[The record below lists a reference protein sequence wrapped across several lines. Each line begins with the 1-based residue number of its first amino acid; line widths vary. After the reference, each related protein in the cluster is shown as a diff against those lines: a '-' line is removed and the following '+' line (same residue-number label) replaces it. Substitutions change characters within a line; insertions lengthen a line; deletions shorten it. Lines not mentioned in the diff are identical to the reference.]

1 MRNSLRFLVWFG
13 FLPAILAAQRSPRA
27 AVDTAA
33 LQRILIAEDWRGS
46 GPEGVVPITEG
57 LKSPTPII
65 RKTAIRALGR
75 LQRPSLAAP
84 LIEAL
89 GDGDADIRAIAADA
103 LAQAMQ
109 GTPQATV
116 SVAATQVALT
126 AALLG
131 ERLPATAGAI
141 ARSLGRLQFADS
153 AAARRAETA
162 ILDAS
167 ERTNTLGTMRA
178 LYSIAQRQRVT
189 GPLSTRAISLVRD
202 RGLRAPDAAARRVSL
217 LLLATSRLLD
227 STTILTAVTDADP
240 QVRQLAVAG
249 VGAVNPDSR
258 IGIVRRAFDDSSVLV
273 RLEAPR
279 AARVGSQRPDCSPI
293 HAALGDRATPVVL
306 AALDALGEPCADSS
320 IVGAK
325 LDAFTAKPRSGPDN
339 LAAGSRQWHAA
350 AHALV
355 ALAHVDSA
363 RAVRRLPRFVTA
375 GAWQARAYAARAAEI
390 LRDVDA
396 LRSLAADVNHNVVE
410 AAIGGLSRTA
420 KHDADGV
427 YIGALHSSGY
437 QVQIAATA
445 ALADSPDSSA
455 VPALLDAF
463 FRLTAERRENSR
475 DARVAI
481 LKRIGALG
489 SGRNTLKL
497 DDTADF
503 DSTVSREKALAMTKL
518 NKFLFVDRPEPLA
531 IRHEPLARIARSN
544 DLRLRITMMAGGVI
558 TVKLH
563 ADEAPATVARIVRLA
578 RAHYYDGLTFHRIV
592 PNFVIQGG
600 SPDATEY
607 VGDGPFMRDELG
619 LRSHDRGTLGI
630 STRGRDTGDAQLF
643 VNLVDNP
650 RLDHD
655 YTVFGT
661 IVSGLPVIDGVF
673 EGDIIAKIEVL
684 GPTRSR

>member
-1 MRNSLRFLVWFG
+1 MRNSLRFLIWLG
-13 FLPAILAAQRSPRA
+13 FLPATFAAQRGPST

-33 LQRILIAEDWRGS
+33 LQRILVAEDWRGS
-46 GPEGVVPITEG
+46 GPEGVAPITEG
-57 LKSPTPII
+57 LKSRTSII
-65 RKTAIRALGR
+65 RKTSIRALGR

-89 GDGDADIRAIAADA
+89 GDGDADIRAVAADA

-109 GTPQATV
+109 GAPQATV
-116 SVAATQVALT
+116 SVTTAQAALT
-126 AALLG
+126 AALHG
-131 ERLPATAGAI
+131 EQSPATAGEV
-141 ARSLGRLQFADS
+141 ARSLGRLPFADS
-153 AAARRAETA
+153 VAARRAEAA

-178 LYSIAQRQRVT
+178 LYSLAQRQRVT
-189 GPLSTRAISLVRD
+189 GPLSTRAISLVRE
-202 RGLRAPDAAARRVSL
+202 RGLHASDAASRRVSML
-217 LLLATSRLLD
+217 LLGASRLLD
-227 STTILTAVTDADP
+227 STTILIAVTDADP
-240 QVRQLAVAG
+240 QVRQLGVAG
-249 VGAVNPDSR
+249 VGVVSPGLR
-258 IGIVRRAFDDSSVLV
+258 IGIVRRAFADSSVLV

-279 AARVGSQRPDCSPI
+279 AARAGSQRPDCSPI
-293 HAALGDRATPVVL
+293 QTALGDRATPVVL
-306 AALDALGEPCADSS
+306 AALDALGEPCADSA

-325 LDAFTAKPRSGPDN
+325 LDAFTTKPRSGPDN
-339 LAAGSRQWHAA
+339 LAAGARQWHAA

-363 RAVRRLPRFVTA
+363 RAVRRLPRFVSA
-375 GAWQARAYAARAAEI
+375 GAWQARAYAARAAAI
-390 LRDVDA
+390 LRDAVA

-427 YIGALHSSGY
+427 YIGALRSSGY
-437 QVQIAATA
+437 QVQIAAAA
-445 ALADSPDSSA
+445 ALADSPDSNA

-463 FRLTAERRENSR
+463 FRVTAERRENSR
-475 DARVAI
+475 DARVAT

-489 SGRNTLKL
+489 TVGNTFKL
-497 DDTADF
+497 NDTADF
-503 DSTVSREKALAMTKL
+503 DSTVSQARAFVMTKL
-518 NKFLFVDRPEPLA
+518 NKFLFADRPEPLA
-531 IRHEPLARIARSN
+531 IRREPLAQIARSN
-544 DLRLRITMMAGGVI
+544 DLRLRITMNAGGVI
-558 TVKLH
+558 IVKLH

-578 RAHYYDGLTFHRIV
+578 RAHYYDGLTFHRIA

-607 VGDGPFMRDELG
+607 VGNGPFMRDELG

-630 STRGRDTGDAQLF
+630 STRGRDTGDAQFF

-661 IVSGLPVIDGVF
+661 IVSGLAVIDGVL
-673 EGDIIAKIEVL
+673 EGDTIAKFEVL
-684 GPTRSR
+684 GPMRSR